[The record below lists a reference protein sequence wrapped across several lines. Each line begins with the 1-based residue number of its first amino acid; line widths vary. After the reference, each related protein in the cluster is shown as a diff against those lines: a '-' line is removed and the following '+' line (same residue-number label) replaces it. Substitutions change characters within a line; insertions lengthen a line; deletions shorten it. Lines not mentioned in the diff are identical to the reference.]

1 MASKPQPLVV
11 AEQDSNQREF
21 VTDPAWFAEQEIVQP
36 DGSIKK
42 VLPNPTFTVQEA
54 AKFFF
59 GKSPD
64 WLRWRTKKTDENP
77 QGFFVLD
84 GVPLPDHRTD
94 AGFRYYT
101 LHDIEMMAHALAQ
114 QQGIDGGTLQAIVT
128 LVRTE
133 CRIYG
138 YI

>member
-1 MASKPQPLVV
+1 MPSKPQPLVV
-11 AEQDSNQREF
+11 GEQEATEREF
-21 VTDPAWFAEQEIVQP
+21 VTDPAWFQEREEVQP
-36 DGSIKK
+36 DGSTKK
-42 VLPNPTFTVQEA
+42 VLPSPTYTVQEA

-64 WLRWRTKKTDENP
+64 WLRWRTKKTADNP
-77 QGFFVLD
+77 DGFFVLD
-84 GVPLPDHRTD
+84 GEPLPDHRTD

-101 LHDIEMMAHALAQ
+101 LHDIEKMAHALAQ
-114 QQGIDGGTLQAIVT
+114 NNGIDGGTLQAIIT
-128 LVRTE
+128 MVRTS